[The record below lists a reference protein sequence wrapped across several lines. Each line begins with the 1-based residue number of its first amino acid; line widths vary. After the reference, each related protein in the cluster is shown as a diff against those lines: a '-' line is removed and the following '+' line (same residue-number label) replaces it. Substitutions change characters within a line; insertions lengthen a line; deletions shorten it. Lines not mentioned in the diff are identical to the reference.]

1 MVSSNHSHMAQYFA
15 TWSEVVL
22 PLYLARRRSGGLWG
36 WWGSMGAYQ
45 TKNGLLEALASSRKV
60 VMGAKVCGQSPGQHH
75 HGDRHGLDRHGSWS
89 E

>member
-60 VMGAKVCGQSPGQHH
+60 VMGAKVLRPISRPASPW
-75 HGDRHGLDRHGSWS
+75 RPPRAGSPWVM